1 MVEGHENCPGCMT
14 CLEDYQAQKEAESRQ
29 PEAKAVSLPVHLA
42 VEMVPQFSMTHFS
55 DVKAFHQKFG
65 LMVGDVPRHLT
76 KRKLG
81 ERIQFLKEELDEFAE
96 ASGYSLTKSN
106 GTYELDT
113 GFEQDLAAQA
123 DALIDLVYVA
133 IGTAVQLG
141 LPWQCLWDDVQ
152 RANMSKVRGETKR
165 GHKVDVTKPEGWVG
179 PRTSE
184 ILISHGYDRRAY
196 TYGTLPEEDIDEE
209 LCHDDK

>member
-1 MVEGHENCPGCMT
+1 MANET
-14 CLEDYQAQKEAESRQ
+14 DEAVASQ
-29 PEAKAVSLPVHLA
+29 DPVAPETKTIARIPVHLA
-42 VEMVPQFSMTHFS
+42 VEMVPTFSHTHFS

-65 LMVGDVPRHLT
+65 LLVHEQPVHLT

-96 ASGYSLTKSN
+96 ASGYSLTKRL
-106 GTYELDT
+106 GIYEPDS
-113 GFEQDLAAQA
+113 GFEQDLAQQA

-141 LPWQCLWDDVQ
+141 LPWQELWDDVQ

-179 PRTSE
+179 PMTE
-184 ILISHGYDRRAY
+184 QILNRHGYNRADY
-196 TYGTLPEEDIDEE
+196 MDFDGAIAEDT
-209 LCHDDK
+209 CHDDQ